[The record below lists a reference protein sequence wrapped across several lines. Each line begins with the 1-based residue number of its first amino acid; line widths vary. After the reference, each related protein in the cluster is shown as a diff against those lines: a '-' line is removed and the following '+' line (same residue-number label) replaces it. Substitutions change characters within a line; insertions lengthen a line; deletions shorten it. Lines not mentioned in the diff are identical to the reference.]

1 MKSDLKRK
9 DASLV
14 FLILIVLL
22 VAGSGTAAVL
32 MMNYDSIEEAI
43 LLDKVIN
50 TLFIIEGRSGKP
62 LCSFVLMYY
71 PATERAAIFDIPG
84 ETGLILKLKDVNR
97 VDRIDT
103 VYQPQKITAYQNEV
117 ASLLGI
123 EIKFSVVFDIDRLA
137 KTIDLLEG
145 VELFIPISVEMFDS
159 DPPVLFSSGVST
171 LDGDKAVSYITY
183 ELEDEDAY
191 SVKLRRQRF
200 FYAFIKRLEEQNEML
215 KQKTV
220 AKFYQSFLRVSM
232 KEKERVRLFD
242 EYAKINIDRV
252 NIQTVTGIT
261 REVSGQILL
270 LPAYNGSLIKDI
282 VHQTLGTLTQQTENS
297 NRRVWTAE
305 VLNGTSTNGLAGR
318 TAELLKNFGY
328 DVISVGNAPS
338 EYDKTVIINRTGMEE
353 TARNFGEV
361 IRCDNFR
368 EESLEMVEEDA
379 QNLNY
384 RADFIL
390 IIGRD
395 FNGRYVT
402 GG

>member
-1 MKSDLKRK
+1 MKSGLKKR

-22 VAGSGTAAVL
+22 IGGTVTAGVL
-32 MMNYDSIEEAI
+32 MVNYDSIEEAI
-43 LLDKVIN
+43 ALDKVIN
-50 TLFIIEGRSGKP
+50 TLFIVEGQTGKP

-71 PATERAAIFDIPG
+71 PATKRAAIFDIPG
-84 ETGLILKLKDVNR
+84 ETGLILRDINR
-97 VDRIDT
+97 VDRIDM
-103 VYQPQKITAYQNEV
+103 VYQPQKISVYQDEV

-123 EIKFSVVFDIDRLA
+123 EIKFSVVFDLNRLA
-137 KTIDLLEG
+137 KVIDLLEG
-145 VELFIPISVEMFDS
+145 VELFIPVSVEIFDNN
-159 DPPVLFSSGVST
+159 PPVLFSSGVSMI
-171 LDGDKAVSYITY
+171 DGDKAVSYITY

-191 SVKLRRQRF
+191 SAKLRRQRF

-215 KQKTV
+215 KRKAV
-220 AKFYQSFLRVSM
+220 AKLYQSFLKVSM

-242 EYAKINIDRV
+242 EYAKINMDRI
-252 NIQTVTGIT
+252 NIQTVTGVT
-261 REVSGQILL
+261 REVSGQTLL

-282 VHQTLGTLTQQTENS
+282 VRQTLGALVRQTENS

-328 DVISVGNAPS
+328 DIISVGNAPS
-338 EYDKTVIINRTGMEE
+338 EYENTVIINRTGSEE
-353 TARNFGEV
+353 MVRNFGEV
-361 IRCDNFR
+361 IRCGNFQ
-368 EESLEMVEEDA
+368 EEVYEMSEEDEK
-379 QNLNY
+379 NLNY